1 VHVLAFIK
9 IPNFFLPQYVFGL
22 KDDSGTFR
30 KGLCWEQNN
39 SYHSPGS
46 RLNLTRFEQGRLLLL
61 FLLIV
66 LTVPNTKKML
76 SF

>member
-1 VHVLAFIK
+1 MHVLASIK

-30 KGLCWEQNN
+30 KAMCWEQNN

-46 RLNLTRFEQGRLLLL
+46 RLSLTRFEQGRLFL
-61 FLLIV
+61 FFFIV
-66 LTVPNTKKML
+66 ITVPNAKKML